1 MKVNNKKVRKLIHR
15 LDIIHYYASCL
26 EGEGIQS
33 NYKGY
38 DKSVIEELRRRLRG
52 IIDRDDN
59 LEEFK
64 EILFWFADTLDK
76 KPNITNITFLLNIGK
91 SLNNCATYDKMYYV
105 LGECRKLEEEK
116 EK

>member
-26 EGEGIQS
+26 EGEGIKS

-38 DKSVIEELRRRLRG
+38 DKSVIEELRRKLRG

-59 LEEFK
+59 IEDFK
-64 EILFWFADTLDK
+64 EILLWFVDVIDK
-76 KPNITNITFLLNIGK
+76 KPNIENTSFILNIGK
-91 SLNNCATYDKMYYV
+91 ALDNCVTYDNVYYV
-105 LGECRKLEEEK
+105 LGECRKLEEDK